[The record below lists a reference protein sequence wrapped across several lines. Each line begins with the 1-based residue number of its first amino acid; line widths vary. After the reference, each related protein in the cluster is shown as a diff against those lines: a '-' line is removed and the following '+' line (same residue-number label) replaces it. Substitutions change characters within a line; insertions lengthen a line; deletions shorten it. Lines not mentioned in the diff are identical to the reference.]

1 MKIKFKNHWRTYTA
15 ILFSVLAFIFIVW
28 QRDAI
33 TRSIKALS
41 QADWVFVGLSLVT
54 FIVTVFIA
62 SGIVYVLKI
71 KPLEYRFTLL
81 VQTAGLFL
89 GRISP
94 ANSGSLAATG
104 RFLVLQK
111 HSILQ
116 AGTVLAAAALA
127 TFLGNVLLTILALIT
142 NWQNISLDSLKLPPF
157 IIIMFLIILF
167 ILLLVLLIFKK
178 LRARVINAVSEV
190 TNTLK
195 AYSHNPKK
203 VIIAIILGACLTLF
217 FALTMM
223 LIAYSLDVK
232 LSIFSAI
239 IITSLGSL
247 GVAVT
252 PLPGGAVGAEAA
264 LAASMVQFGVP
275 AEQALAIA
283 LVYRFVTF
291 WLPLLPGY
299 IASQYA
305 LSKKII

>member
-1 MKIKFKNHWRTYTA
+1 MKLKFINHWRTYLA
-15 ILFSVLAFIFIVW
+15 ILFSVVALIFITW

-33 TRSIKALS
+33 ARSIKALS
-41 QADWVFVGLSLVT
+41 LADWKYVALSLLT
-54 FIVTVFIA
+54 FVITVFIA
-62 SGIVYVLKI
+62 SSIVYALRL
-71 KPLEYRFTLL
+71 KPLKYKHTIL

-111 HSILQ
+111 HTILQ

-127 TFLGNVLLTILALIT
+127 TFLGNILIT
-142 NWQNISLDSLKLPPF
+142 LIALMASWQNINLGSLKLPPF
-157 IIIMFLIILF
+157 IIIMFLII
-167 ILLLVLLIFKK
+167 ITVLVLVLIFFNK
-178 LRARVINAVSEV
+178 LRTRAINALKEV
-190 TNTLK
+190 VNTLK

-203 VIIAIILGACLTLF
+203 VVIAILLGSCLTLF

-223 LIAYSLDVK
+223 LIAYSLDIK
-232 LSIFSAI
+232 LSLFSAI

-264 LAASMVQFGVP
+264 LAATLVQFGVP

-305 LSKKII
+305 LNKKII